1 MVPSGLNY
9 LPSFSTRSS
18 GVAPA
23 AKCGVVKSGT
33 KCEALHRAER
43 PGEDLRCQ
51 LVTSCGHIWTCFHN
65 YRTQTTRCPLDG
77 PSSYL
82 RGSESDFPRFLRV
95 WSNRLATAPLPPVE
109 GTSPSKSNQI
119 REKPSHISL
128 LLCFEADAQLQLLTV

>member
-9 LPSFSTRSS
+9 LPSFSTSSS
-18 GVAPA
+18 GVDPA
-23 AKCGVVKSGT
+23 AKCSIVKSGT
-33 KCEALHRAER
+33 KCEALQRAER

-95 WSNRLATAPLPPVE
+95 GATDSRPRRCLRWKERRPP
-109 GTSPSKSNQI
+109 SQI
-119 REKPSHISL
+119 RSEKNQVTSRCCSSL
-128 LLCFEADAQLQLLTV
+128 KLMHSYSF